1 MVLVT
6 GCTSEDSDRGVPDDC
21 VRTGQAYGEFPIV
34 DSLYEAGAVTP
45 QDAKAE
51 AEAVGVS
58 RSDSELLFDGP
69 EKDFPS
75 MSQVRQDQHLRD
87 LVTYLVDRNTHVKE
101 HRQLYDELCQQLVQ
115 MIEYLLPVSLN

>member
-1 MVLVT
+1 MWSGAIKYVRQSRNVRLATARTVAMVLVT

-75 MSQVRQDQHLRD
+75 MSQVRQDQHL
-87 LVTYLVDRNTHVKE
+87 
-101 HRQLYDELCQQLVQ
+101 
-115 MIEYLLPVSLN
+115 I